1 MMMAQARPVFSAR
14 RWAWLAAGYVAA
26 YLLWLALRPDD
37 FTLQLL
43 LSHVAPAVPG
53 VLAAQAALARYRQ
66 TSLPNYWR
74 RAWMFWGLA
83 LWVWVAAGVAWV
95 VYRLFTGQAAPVPS
109 LADLPYMAGHFLALV
124 GLLSF
129 AFFPATGFGRLRV
142 GLDALTVAG
151 VTFALGWILLLQPLL
166 VSEEIALTE
175 KLWPAA
181 YLVLDVALFALIAIR
196 GVAFAPAAARPLFT
210 LVGAALF
217 VLALGDIAYTYLGSR
232 GQVDV
237 NALFDVARIVGFAGI
252 GLAARLQAEGR
263 LAQPWPGPR
272 WLRRLQASLPLALG
286 LALALFTVY
295 NWQATGDL
303 RPFAVWATILIS
315 LIVLA
320 RQGVAAGEVELR
332 QYMQLVES
340 AADPAFVCDERGRLL
355 LANPA
360 LAAAIGH
367 THVEALSGQLLPALI
382 TPQTLPRELH
392 QTRTF
397 ARPVLEDGWSGEVRF
412 RRTDLSE
419 FPVYLSLRP
428 VPDDSGARLVLAGTA
443 HDLSVQKRQQEALIT
458 ARQALQDLNADLE
471 IRVAEKTAE
480 LARQNEELK
489 TLDQLK
495 SDFVSMVSH
504 ELRAPLTNISGGME
518 LTLARTELPARARE
532 TLSTVQAEIKRLS
545 RFVETILDL
554 SALDAGR
561 LPLTLAPLDL
571 SATLEALRTQWAALP
586 AGERVRVQ
594 AAQPLPAILADE
606 RALTS
611 VFFHLVDNALKYAP
625 EGQVTVSVEPRG
637 TTVCVAV
644 SDAGP
649 GIPPEQRAA
658 IFERFQRLNSADA
671 QTVYGHGVGLYMV
684 RRLLNA
690 MYSEITVDDAPGG
703 GARFSFELQIAK
715 DDD

>member
-1 MMMAQARPVFSAR
+1 MAITFAGPRFSTR
-14 RWAWLAAGYVAA
+14 RWAWLLAGYVAA
-26 YLLWLALRPDD
+26 YLLWLALRPDN

-43 LSHVAPAVPG
+43 FSHLTPVVPG
-53 VLAAQAALARYRQ
+53 ILAAQAALARYRQ

-83 LWVWVAAGVAWV
+83 LWLWVLAGGMWAAYW
-95 VYRLFTGQAAPVPS
+95 LFNHQTAPLPS
-109 LADLPYMAGHFLALV
+109 LADLPYMAGHFLAV
-124 GLLSF
+124 AGLLSF
-129 AFFPATGFGRLRV
+129 PFFPATGFGRLRV
-142 GLDALTVAG
+142 ALDALTVAG
-151 VTFALGWILLLQPLL
+151 VTLALGWILLLQPLL
-166 VSEEIALTE
+166 VSEEIALAE

-181 YLVLDVALFALIAIR
+181 YLILDVLLFALLAIR
-196 GVAFAPAAARPLFT
+196 AVAFAPAAARPLFT
-210 LVGAALF
+210 VVGIALF
-217 VLALGDIAYTYLGSR
+217 IIALGDIAYTFLGLR
-232 GQVDV
+232 GQADL
-237 NALFDVARIVGFAGI
+237 NALFDVARLVGFAGV

-263 LAQPWPGPR
+263 LAQAPPGPR

-286 LALALFTVY
+286 LAFAFFTVF
-295 NWQATGDL
+295 NWQASGDV
-303 RPFAVWATILIS
+303 RPFAVWATIIIS

-320 RQGVAAGEVELR
+320 RQGVVAGEVELR

-367 THVEALSGQLLPALI
+367 TNVEALSGQVLPGLI
-382 TPQTLPRELH
+382 TPATLPRELH
-392 QTRTF
+392 QTRAF

-412 RRTDLSE
+412 RRTNGSE
-419 FPVYLSLRP
+419 FPVYLALRP

-443 HDLSVQKRQQEALIT
+443 HDLSVQKRQQEALIS

-471 IRVAEKTAE
+471 LRVAEKTAE

-495 SDFVSMVSH
+495 SDFVTMVSH

-518 LTLARTELPARARE
+518 LTLTRTELPNRARE
-532 TLSTVQAEIKRLS
+532 TLATVQAEIKRLS

-571 SATLEALRTQWAALP
+571 AATLEALRAQWAALP
-586 AGERVRVQ
+586 AGSRVHIQ
-594 AAQPLPAILADE
+594 AAQPLPAVLADE

-625 EGQVTVSVEPRG
+625 EGPVTVSVEPRG
-637 TTVCVAV
+637 TTVSVAV
-644 SDAGP
+644 SDSGP
-649 GIPPEQRAA
+649 GIPPEQRNA

-671 QTVYGHGVGLYMV
+671 QMVYGHGVGLYMV
-684 RRLLNA
+684 RRLLRA
-690 MYSEITVDDAPGG
+690 MHSEIVVDDAPDG
-703 GARFSFELQIAK
+703 GARFGFELTIVK
-715 DDD
+715 DDG

>member
-1 MMMAQARPVFSAR
+1 MAQTHTWPTFSIR

-26 YLLWLALRPDD
+26 YGLWLAIRPDN
-37 FTLQLL
+37 FTLQLI
-43 LSHVAPAVPG
+43 LSHLAPVVPG
-53 VLAAQAALARYRQ
+53 ILAAQAALARYRQ
-66 TSLPNYWR
+66 PTLPIYWR

-83 LWVWVAAGVAWV
+83 LWLWVVGGALWVAYW
-95 VYRLFTGQAAPVPS
+95 LFNGQLAPVPS
-109 LADLPYMAGHFLALV
+109 LADLPYMAGHFLALA

-129 AFFPATGFGRLRV
+129 PFFPATGFGRLRV
-142 GLDALTVAG
+142 ALDALTVAG
-151 VTFALGWILLLQPLL
+151 VTFALGWLLLLQPLV
-166 VSEEIALTE
+166 VSEDIALTE

-181 YLVLDVALFALIAIR
+181 YLVLDVMLFAVLNIR
-196 GVAFAPAAARPLFT
+196 AVAFAPAAARPLFT
-210 LVGAALF
+210 MVGAALF
-217 VLALGDIAYTYLGSR
+217 VLALGDIAYTYLGLR
-232 GQVDV
+232 GQADL
-237 NALFDVARIVGFAGI
+237 NALFDVARLIGFSGV
-252 GLAARLQAEGR
+252 GLAAGLQAEGR
-263 LAQPWPGPR
+263 LAQAWPGPR

-286 LALALFTVY
+286 LALAFFTVF
-295 NWQATGDL
+295 NWQASGDL

-315 LIVLA
+315 LVVLA

-340 AADPAFVCDERGRLL
+340 AADPAFVCDERGKLL

-367 THVEALSGQLLPALI
+367 ANVEALSGQTLPALI
-382 TPQTLPRELH
+382 TPATLPRELH
-392 QTRTF
+392 QTRAF
-397 ARPVLEDGWSGEVRF
+397 ARPVLEDGWSGEVRL
-412 RRTDLSE
+412 RRTNGSE
-419 FPVYLSLRP
+419 FPVYLALRP

-471 IRVAEKTAE
+471 LRVAEKTAE

-495 SDFVSMVSH
+495 SDFVTMVSH

-518 LTLARTELPARARE
+518 LTLARTELPTRARE
-532 TLSTVQAEIKRLS
+532 TLATVQAEIKRLS

-571 SATLEALRTQWAALP
+571 SATLEALRAQWVALP
-586 AGERVRVQ
+586 AGSRVQIQ
-594 AAQPLPAILADE
+594 AAQPLPAVLADE

-625 EGQVTVSVEPRG
+625 GGEVTVSVEPRG
-637 TTVCVAV
+637 ANVWAAV
-644 SDAGP
+644 SDSGP
-649 GIPPEQRAA
+649 GIPPEQRTA

-671 QTVYGHGVGLYMV
+671 QMVYGHGVGLYMV

-690 MYSEITVDDAPGG
+690 MHSEITVDDAPGG
-703 GARFSFELQIAK
+703 GARFAFELPITLEET
-715 DDD
+715 

>member
-1 MMMAQARPVFSAR
+1 MTQTRPRLSAH
-14 RWAWLAAGYVAA
+14 RWAWLAAGYIAA
-26 YLLWLALRPDD
+26 YGFWLTFHPDH
-37 FTLQLL
+37 FILQLL
-43 LSHVAPAVPG
+43 LSHLAPAVPG
-53 VLAAQAALARYRQ
+53 VLAAQAVLARYRE
-66 TSLPNYWR
+66 TTLPRYWR

-83 LWVWVAAGVAWV
+83 LWVWVVAGALWVA
-95 VYRLFTGQAAPVPS
+95 YPLFTGQTAPVPS
-109 LADLPYMAGHFLALV
+109 LADLPYMAGHFLALA

-129 AFFPATGFGRLRV
+129 PFFPATGFGRLRV
-142 GLDALTVAG
+142 GLDAFTVAG
-151 VTFALGWILLLQPLL
+151 VIFALGWILLLQPLL
-166 VSEEIALTE
+166 LSADLTLAE

-181 YLVLDVALFALIAIR
+181 YLVLDIALFALIAIR
-196 GVAFAPAAARPLFT
+196 VVAFAPAAARPLFT

-217 VLALGDIAYTYLGSR
+217 VWAWGDIAYTYLGLR
-232 GQVDV
+232 GLVDL
-237 NALFDVARIVGFAGI
+237 NPFFDVARLVAFSGV
-252 GLAARLQAEGR
+252 GLAARLQAEGQW
-263 LAQPWPGPR
+263 AQAWPGPR

-286 LALALFTVY
+286 LALALFTVF
-295 NWQATGDL
+295 NWQASGDL

-315 LIVLA
+315 LVVLA
-320 RQGVAAGEVELR
+320 RQGVVAGEVELR

-367 THVEALSGQLLPALI
+367 ANVEALSGQLLPNLI

-392 QTRTF
+392 QTRAF
-397 ARPVLEDGWSGEVRF
+397 SRPVLEDGWSGEVCF

-471 IRVAEKTAE
+471 MRVAEKTAE

-504 ELRAPLTNISGGME
+504 ELRAPLTNIFGGME

-532 TLSTVQAEIKRLS
+532 HLITVQAEIKRLS

-571 SATLEALRTQWAALP
+571 AAVLETLRAQWAALP
-586 AGERVRVQ
+586 AGGRVRVQ
-594 AAQPLPAILADE
+594 AAQPLPAVLADE
-606 RALTS
+606 RALAS

-625 EGQVTVSVEPRG
+625 EGEVTVSVEPRG
-637 TTVCVAV
+637 ATVRIAV

-649 GIPPEQRAA
+649 GIPPEHRAA

-690 MYSEITVDDAPGG
+690 MRSEITVDDAPGG
-703 GARFSFELQIAK
+703 GARFSFELMIAPE
-715 DDD
+715 DT